1 MMRTHT
7 LVLLLAIIGCVLKGT
22 LGHKNHVVGS
32 SLGWTVPPNK
42 TFYQDWAQKKL
53 FAVGERL
60 VFPYK
65 VGVHNVIEV
74 PKEDFE
80 NCTQFKVIER
90 HHEGPLILELTK
102 PGPHYYYCGVG
113 LHCELGQKLAINVS
127 AEAPAAVN
135 IFTQSPAQAPS
146 QSSANIV
153 PLAAPLAALLMYVL
167 HYLFM

>member
-1 MMRTHT
+1 MRTHI
-7 LVLLLAIIGCVLKGT
+7 LFFLLAIIGCVLKGT
-22 LGHKNHVVGS
+22 LGHRNHVVGS

-42 TFYQDWAQKKL
+42 TFYQDWARKTH

-74 PKEDFE
+74 SKEDFE

-90 HHEGPLILELTK
+90 HHQGPLTLELTK

-113 LHCELGQKLAINVS
+113 LRCELGQKLAINVS
-127 AEAPAAVN
+127 AEAPAVAST
-135 IFTQSPAQAPS
+135 FTHSPAQSPS
-146 QSSANIV
+146 LSSADRV
-153 PLAAPLAALLMYVL
+153 PFAAPLAALLIYVL